1 MNRLEPWDG
10 ARSRWRGA
18 MGGERWWNICNTLN
32 KRDFKNK
39 FENIEMKRVKI
50 SEQ

>member
-1 MNRLEPWDG
+1 MGQDTGGGGQWEG
-10 ARSRWRGA
+10 K
-18 MGGERWWNICNTLN
+18 GGEGGICNTFN

-39 FENIEMKRVKI
+39 FKNIEMKRVKI